1 MRQLAKQHG
10 HKLLPTAETLGV
22 ALGLVVLD
30 CPSELPRAKTVAK
43 AASTHCILEAWL
55 ILSSLNVVLSENPL

>member
-10 HKLLPTAETLGV
+10 HKLLPTAESLGV

-30 CPSELPRAKTVAK
+30 CPR
-43 AASTHCILEAWL
+43 
-55 ILSSLNVVLSENPL
+55 ENSCKSFE

>member
-10 HKLLPTAETLGV
+10 YKLLPAAEPLGA

-30 CPSELPRAKTVAK
+30 GTSELPTRKQLQKLRVHTAYLK
-43 AASTHCILEAWL
+43 HG
-55 ILSSLNVVLSENPL
+55 

>member
-30 CPSELPRAKTVAK
+30 CPSELPARKQLQKLRVHTAYLK
-43 AASTHCILEAWL
+43 HG
-55 ILSSLNVVLSENPL
+55 